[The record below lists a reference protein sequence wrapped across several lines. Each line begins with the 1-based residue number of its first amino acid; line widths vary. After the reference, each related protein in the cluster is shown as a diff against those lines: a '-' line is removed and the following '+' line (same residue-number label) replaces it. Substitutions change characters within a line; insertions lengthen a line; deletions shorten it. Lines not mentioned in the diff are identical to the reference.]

1 MVQKM
6 IVLALLLCG
15 FMAASSLAF
24 ADEKLPAPQK
34 DGGDGI
40 FALLEKR
47 ASGGR
52 GDFPKGA
59 VSREELSTI
68 LWAGSGLNRNGK
80 GWTVPMAMGRP
91 PYVNIFAV
99 TPDGAF
105 LYDWKNHALVSVNEG
120 NILPAIT
127 GDSFVKASPVVL
139 VFVSDPEGTGAQSGM
154 NAGNAFA
161 FIASGAM
168 TQNIYLAA
176 DSLGISG
183 RYMVSMNT
191 DALKKDLNLKE
202 NEVPLC
208 IMPLAKR

>member
-1 MVQKM
+1 MTQKI
-6 IVLALLLCG
+6 IVLAFLLCC
-15 FMAASSLAF
+15 FTATAASAN
-24 ADEKLPAPQK
+24 EKLPAPIK
-34 DGGDGI
+34 EGGDGI

-47 ASGGR
+47 ASGSR
-52 GDFPKGA
+52 GDFPAGA
-59 VSREELSTI
+59 ISREELSTI

-80 GWTVPMAMGRP
+80 GWTVPMAMGKP

-99 TPDGAF
+99 TSEGAF
-105 LYDWKNHALVSVNEG
+105 LYDWKNHALVTVNEN
-120 NILPAIT
+120 NILPDIT
-127 GDSFVKASPVVL
+127 GDAFVKASPVVL
-139 VFVSDPEGTGAQSGM
+139 VFVSDPEGTGAPTGM

-183 RYMVSMNT
+183 RYMVGMNT
-191 DALKKDLNLKE
+191 DAVKKELKLKDGE
-202 NEVPLC
+202 IPLC